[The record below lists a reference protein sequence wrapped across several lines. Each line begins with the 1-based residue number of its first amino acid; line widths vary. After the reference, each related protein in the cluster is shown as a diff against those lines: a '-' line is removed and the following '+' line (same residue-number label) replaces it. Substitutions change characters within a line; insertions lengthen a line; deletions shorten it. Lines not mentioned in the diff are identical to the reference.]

1 VINELLDKSLRCGHK
16 HPQYA
21 YIAPTYGQAKR
32 VAWDILKEY
41 TRNIPGVEY
50 HEGELRMTIP
60 RPWLQDKIKIL
71 LLGAET
77 PDSIRGLYLD
87 GVVFDEF
94 ADCDPRVWT
103 TVVRAA
109 LSDRLGWAIFIG
121 TPKGM
126 NHLFDVLQVAKR
138 NPGNE
143 WFFSIFR
150 ASETNIVAASELEQ
164 ARAIMSEDEYNQE
177 FECFPPGSLVAT
189 TRGQIPIEKIRCGD
203 FVLTHKNRWRPVTA
217 TMKKH
222 YSGELVAVT
231 SYGNGKPIL
240 CTPEHPFLVYDK
252 ESQTREWKKAGDL
265 TPEDCL
271 VLPKISKLGII
282 YRVRS
287 TTRVPYSGDVH
298 NISVKEDESYV
309 VEGKAVHNCDF
320 SAALI
325 GAFYG
330 KEMVKAEKENRLTRV
345 PYEQTVPVTT
355 YWDLGINDSTAIWFM
370 QCVGRGE
377 WHAINY
383 LENSGQSLDFYAKEL
398 KNLGYYYERH
408 VLPHDARVRSFETG
422 RTRVEVLEKLD
433 IKPIDVLENHPV
445 MDGINAARVVL
456 SKVYFNVDTCQRGID
471 CLKNYQKKWDS
482 RNKIYSNTP
491 LHDWASNGADAFRY
505 FALGR
510 EDKVNGRIIGGP
522 RSTDL
527 PRQAE
532 TDYDIFSV

>member
-1 VINELLDKSLRCGHK
+1 
-16 HPQYA
+16 
-21 YIAPTYGQAKR
+21 

-177 FECFPPGSLVAT
+177 FEC
-189 TRGQIPIEKIRCGD
+189 
-203 FVLTHKNRWRPVTA
+203 
-217 TMKKH
+217 
-222 YSGELVAVT
+222 
-231 SYGNGKPIL
+231 
-240 CTPEHPFLVYDK
+240 
-252 ESQTREWKKAGDL
+252 
-265 TPEDCL
+265 
-271 VLPKISKLGII
+271 
-282 YRVRS
+282 
-287 TTRVPYSGDVH
+287 
-298 NISVKEDESYV
+298 
-309 VEGKAVHNCDF
+309 DF

-330 KEMVKAEKENRLTRV
+330 KEMMKAEKENRLTRV

-482 RNKIYSNTP
+482 KNKIYSNTP